1 MISLKTDSNIEG
13 TKRRGRPPGS
23 KNKNKK
29 NVILPSKSKAKKNRQ
44 TTSNS
49 SVEAT
54 IRHLLDLPTSTETKV
69 LLIKAMLDGKG

>member
-1 MISLKTDSNIEG
+1 VISLKTDSNIEG

-23 KNKNKK
+23 KNKK